1 MGNCSS
7 CISSNNQVNAYGC
20 LENAIHIKTPFFDAN
35 GDRKVGSVYSQVGT
49 KGVNQDAALLNQG
62 YGTEDGVFCGVYDG
76 HGLNGH
82 MVSKV
87 VRNQLPSLI
96 LHQRKFMEWDD
107 AFVTSFKAM
116 DEEIGLLLDNLD
128 LTFSGS
134 TAVVVVKQGDDLAI
148 ANLGDSRAVL
158 GKLTENGIQATPLTV
173 DLKPGV
179 AVEAE
184 RITKANGRVFALE
197 HEKHI
202 ERVWLPKDNI
212 PGLAMSRAFGDFDMK
227 SHGIIATPVVSHH
240 RLSSDD
246 LFVVLATDGTS
257 SVLGTNTESRT
268 TQNESYHKPDHLILW
283 DVLSND
289 EVVSIVWSS
298 KNKEMAAKTLV
309 EEAAAAWKSKFP
321 KAKVDDCTV
330 VCMFF
335 QDKETT

>member
-7 CISSNNQVNAYGC
+7 CISSNNQINAYGC
-20 LENAIHIKTPFFDAN
+20 LENVIHN
-35 GDRKVGSVYSQVGT
+35 GGHKIGSVYSQVGA
-49 KGVNQDAALLNQG
+49 KGVNQDAALYYQG

-96 LHQRKFMEWDD
+96 LHQMKFMQWDD
-107 AFVTSFKAM
+107 AFVSSFKAM
-116 DEEIGLLLDNLD
+116 DKEIGLLLDNLD

-134 TAVVVVKQGDDLAI
+134 TAVVAVKQGDDLVI

-158 GKLTENGIQATPLTV
+158 GKLTENGIQAVPLTV

-179 AVEAE
+179 PAEAE
-184 RITKANGRVFALE
+184 RIKAANGRVFALE
-197 HEKHI
+197 NEKHI
-202 ERVWLPKDNI
+202 ERVWLPEENI

-246 LFVVLATDGTS
+246 LFVVLATDG
-257 SVLGTNTESRT
+257 
-268 TQNESYHKPDHLILW
+268 LW

-289 EVVSIVWSS
+289 EVVSIVRSL

-309 EEAAAAWKSKFP
+309 EEAAAAWKTKFP
-321 KAKVDDCTV
+321 RAKVDDCTV
-330 VCMFF
+330 VCLFF
-335 QDKETT
+335 QDREDSLLSHTT